1 MPRLNFT
8 GRRRISQNHVQI
20 SVTGIGG
27 IEMFDA
33 TIDLSG
39 YQFPESA
46 RIVIEAYRQLE
57 VARFE
62 FGTVGAIQVPEVRRL
77 SQFGTV
83 AGLRFRL
90 KVISAET
97 PRGQLLGVAERIT
110 PVDQHQTSM
119 LRVPLL
125 AVRSQDL
132 GREVWKL
139 DLSDE
144 PLLLVNPRVVPRRH
158 LIQSAEFQ
166 SLVLPEILRQILI
179 RILLIDQ
186 IREVD
191 DSEDWTSRW
200 LRFAC
205 SLPGLVPLPE
215 FADPDEDLDWID
227 QVIGAFCRWRAVDD
241 QFREFW
247 KLRPAAEEQAD

>member
-1 MPRLNFT
+1 
-8 GRRRISQNHVQI
+8 
-20 SVTGIGG
+20 
-27 IEMFDA
+27 
-33 TIDLSG
+33 
-39 YQFPESA
+39 
-46 RIVIEAYRQLE
+46 
-57 VARFE
+57 
-62 FGTVGAIQVPEVRRL
+62 
-77 SQFGTV
+77 
-83 AGLRFRL
+83 
-90 KVISAET
+90 
-97 PRGQLLGVAERIT
+97 
-110 PVDQHQTSM
+110 M

-227 QVIGAFCRWRAVDD
+227 QVMEHSVAGERWMISFESSGSCDR
-241 QFREFW
+241 
-247 KLRPAAEEQAD
+247 RPKNRQTDP